1 MNLNHAL
8 IVGELAGNTNFAL
21 VLLCA
26 PVQIIYVCICAR
38 GSTRSRQWRRNAR
51 FLEHFATL
59 KWRNR
64 EEGGSCVFLGRAC
77 PHFHQG
83 RPLFLPLLVAR
94 RTRASNGITFCPSF
108 SLSRTKYRFP
118 VSALLREWPQP
129 WGLHTVHDH
138 LLTSAYT
145 SRERRMG
152 GEWGGRVYRVY
163 GWWNVPCR
171 HHATL
176 EYKIARS
183 T

>member
-26 PVQIIYVCICAR
+26 PVQTIYVCICAR

-83 RPLFLPLLVAR
+83 RLLFLPLLVAR
-94 RTRASNGITFCPSF
+94 RTGSPFVPL
-108 SLSRTKYRFP
+108 SLSRERNTVSQFP
-118 VSALLREWPQP
+118 PFCESDLSPEACTRC
-129 WGLHTVHDH
+129 TII
-138 LLTSAYT
+138 Y
-145 SRERRMG
+145 
-152 GEWGGRVYRVY
+152 
-163 GWWNVPCR
+163 
-171 HHATL
+171 
-176 EYKIARS
+176 
-183 T
+183 